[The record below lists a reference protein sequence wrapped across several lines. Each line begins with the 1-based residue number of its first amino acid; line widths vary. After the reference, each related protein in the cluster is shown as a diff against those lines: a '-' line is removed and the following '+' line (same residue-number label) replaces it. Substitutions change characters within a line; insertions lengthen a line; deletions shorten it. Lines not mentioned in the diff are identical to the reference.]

1 MKRTQELFERIEKYL
16 DDQFSDQERTAFEN
30 EMKADQD
37 LYEEVQK
44 HRLLHKI
51 LSDQDTIAF
60 ADKVKKVRD
69 AMKQET
75 LASSADRRNF
85 FIIIKIGAIIFIL
98 IGFIALLWYLVKLM

>member
-16 DDQFSDQERTAFEN
+16 DDQFSDQEKMAFEN

-51 LSDQDTIAF
+51 VSDQDTIAF

-69 AMKQET
+69 AMKQDT
-75 LASSADRRNF
+75 LASSADRRKF

-98 IGFIALLWYLVKLM
+98 IGLIALLWYLVKLM